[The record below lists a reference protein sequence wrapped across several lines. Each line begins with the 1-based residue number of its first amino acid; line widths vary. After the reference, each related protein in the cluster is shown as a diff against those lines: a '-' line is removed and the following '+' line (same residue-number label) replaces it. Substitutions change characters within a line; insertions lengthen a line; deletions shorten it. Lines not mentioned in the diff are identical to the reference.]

1 MDILQRAGNLLA
13 TQLVVEE
20 WVPPELLDGD
30 GGDGD
35 GEGKPSRRRQ
45 DAGAGVGLDA
55 QSVPAPD
62 RGLDGLAVRGWKR
75 RRADAA
81 TERRRHEADCPL
93 PGRTWR
99 ELWAKGAGP
108 MRRLGETGRTS

>member
-45 DAGAGVGLDA
+45 DAGAGVGISPPPGLDA
-55 QSVPAPD
+55 QPVPVPD
-62 RGLDGLAVRGWKR
+62 RGLDGLAV
-75 RRADAA
+75 
-81 TERRRHEADCPL
+81 
-93 PGRTWR
+93 
-99 ELWAKGAGP
+99 
-108 MRRLGETGRTS
+108 S

>member
-45 DAGAGVGLDA
+45 DAGAGVGI
-55 QSVPAPD
+55 SP
-62 RGLDGLAVRGWKR
+62 R
-75 RRADAA
+75 
-81 TERRRHEADCPL
+81 
-93 PGRTWR
+93 PGARCS
-99 ELWAKGAGP
+99 A
-108 MRRLGETGRTS
+108 RTSPRRGARQVGDERLEAEESRRCDGAAAA